1 MKLKLTEA
9 LQKGI
14 EAHRAGNA
22 QEADRYYTVILKANP
37 KHPDANHNMGV
48 LAVSLGKVEAALP
61 FFKTALEVNSKINQY
76 WLSYIDALIKLN
88 RVDDA
93 RAVFYQAKNKGKKG
107 DGFDQLEQQLKVSG
121 ENYLS
126 DNESEQGPSEYQLQD
141 LIKLYNKGQLQQM
154 LTEASSLISQFPKSI
169 TLSFMMGAAYQGLG
183 NLGVA
188 VEFYQ
193 KAINIKPDHVDA
205 YNNMGIAL
213 KIQGKLE
220 EAIEAFKKALSLQP
234 DYAEVYINMGNAL
247 KEQGNL
253 DDAIKAYIKAFS
265 IKPDSAEACCY
276 VGIALISQGKLEEAI
291 EALNKA
297 LSIKP
302 DYTDAHYN
310 MGIAL
315 QAAGKLEEAVET
327 YNKALTLKPDYAEV
341 YCNMGVVLQA
351 NGKMEE
357 ATEAFN
363 KALIFNPNLHE
374 AKRNIIQLL
383 KIYSPYRNKNPLIL
397 LDKKIKSKKIKMFLK
412 DNNSQLAIDII
423 EIIKKIHGTDKSL
436 RTESSQIFKQNE
448 IDLNCERHMSIFE
461 NRGIIPEFCFG
472 CYKVQV
478 EVSSVLD
485 LIRLSSLFYT
495 VPLANNNTRK
505 CMIETRANIKGSYK
519 GFIYCRGFTEALS
532 VKESFDDK
540 LREINENLSSKIK
553 RGCSEFPLVFPK
565 YNQIDESGISK
576 MKYPQKWKS
585 IEAQFDDEFEK
596 HSGPLFKSLSYF
608 CLSDFLVLEKWI
620 DYAKGIGDPTSHL
633 FSDLQIKYHDV
644 FALAK
649 DR

>member
-1 MKLKLTEA
+1 M
-9 LQKGI
+9 
-14 EAHRAGNA
+14 
-22 QEADRYYTVILKANP
+22 
-37 KHPDANHNMGV
+37 
-48 LAVSLGKVEAALP
+48 
-61 FFKTALEVNSKINQY
+61 
-76 WLSYIDALIKLN
+76 
-88 RVDDA
+88 
-93 RAVFYQAKNKGKKG
+93 
-107 DGFDQLEQQLKVSG
+107 
-121 ENYLS
+121 
-126 DNESEQGPSEYQLQD
+126 
-141 LIKLYNKGQLQQM
+141 
-154 LTEASSLISQFPKSI
+154 
-169 TLSFMMGAAYQGLG
+169 
-183 NLGVA
+183 
-188 VEFYQ
+188 
-193 KAINIKPDHVDA
+193 
-205 YNNMGIAL
+205 
-213 KIQGKLE
+213 
-220 EAIEAFKKALSLQP
+220 
-234 DYAEVYINMGNAL
+234 
-247 KEQGNL
+247 
-253 DDAIKAYIKAFS
+253 
-265 IKPDSAEACCY
+265 
-276 VGIALISQGKLEEAI
+276 GIALISQGKLEEAI

-505 CMIETRANIKGSYK
+505 CMMR
-519 GFIYCRGFTEALS
+519 
-532 VKESFDDK
+532 
-540 LREINENLSSKIK
+540 
-553 RGCSEFPLVFPK
+553 
-565 YNQIDESGISK
+565 
-576 MKYPQKWKS
+576 
-585 IEAQFDDEFEK
+585 
-596 HSGPLFKSLSYF
+596 
-608 CLSDFLVLEKWI
+608 LE
-620 DYAKGIGDPTSHL
+620 PT
-633 FSDLQIKYHDV
+633 
-644 FALAK
+644 
-649 DR
+649 